1 MMDNG
6 FGVQKRPVLN
16 KAPVKVATKKIPG
29 SRAASNNDLS
39 TFPVLK
45 GNSQNKKK

>member
-6 FGVQKRPVLN
+6 FGVQKRPSLN
-16 KAPVKVATKKIPG
+16 KGPVKPAIKKLPA
-29 SRAASNNDLS
+29 SRAASNNELS

-45 GNSQNKKK
+45 GNS